1 MDFDAI
7 SKKLRLKISKEL
19 ETIQGGNSSVIKA
32 KLKDDSFIAVKVY
45 KGDSVR
51 IQRMLD
57 REQSAITYL
66 ASNGFLNIPE
76 ILEVRK
82 DLNLIAYR
90 WIEGVLPIPNTNC
103 MDAIIKMCL
112 ALSELDK
119 KLNFE
124 SAIDAG
130 FSLGDI
136 ERQIRDR
143 IIQFRNE
150 SMNQYSKE
158 ICLSLEEKLHRYKV
172 IFKKNQNF
180 FPHTLSVS
188 DLGTHNMLY
197 TDKGYRFID
206 FEFFGRDSV
215 DKMVGDFLLHPRD
228 EFNVNEIN
236 RFKEKMTN
244 ELGWQSDNLR
254 VILPIL
260 ALKWA
265 AIAFKRELKIVK
277 KSFGSE
283 SEIMDKGTFESI
295 GAKYLEYFEYLIS
308 GETVDSAATFN
319 LFTAKI

>member
-1 MDFDAI
+1 
-7 SKKLRLKISKEL
+7 
-19 ETIQGGNSSVIKA
+19 
-32 KLKDDSFIAVKVY
+32 
-45 KGDSVR
+45 
-51 IQRMLD
+51 
-57 REQSAITYL
+57 
-66 ASNGFLNIPE
+66 
-76 ILEVRK
+76 
-82 DLNLIAYR
+82 
-90 WIEGVLPIPNTNC
+90 
-103 MDAIIKMCL
+103 MCL

-283 SEIMDKGTFESI
+283 SEVMDKGTFESI